1 MKEMQSPRKFNSPL
15 KRRNLFAA
23 KQLPL
28 PIRHG
33 DTIIQGVPIEITC
46 NEYLDGVDT
55 LSGVDP
61 PPTSTKNAN
70 NLAPLEHTPG
80 SMDYG
85 GSSFI
90 LMNNE
95 ED

>member
-1 MKEMQSPRKFNSPL
+1 
-15 KRRNLFAA
+15 
-23 KQLPL
+23 
-28 PIRHG
+28 
-33 DTIIQGVPIEITC
+33 VPIEITC
-46 NEYLDGVDT
+46 NEYLDGVET

-61 PPTSTKNAN
+61 PTSTKHAHNA
-70 NLAPLEHTPG
+70 AALEQTPG

-95 ED
+95 EDQRMRAGRSFGTETKDMRVSAGELIVNGSVIVE